1 MEEVIVK
8 ILLIVITTFCFV
20 AIIMPFIKKLAMQIG
35 AVDIPR
41 TRHIHT
47 KPMPKM
53 GGIGIF
59 LGFLLGYML
68 FSETSVQMNSIL
80 IGGFLIILI
89 GLIDDMTELKPSV
102 KFIGQLAS
110 ACVIVFYGQ
119 FLLDNVSAFGID
131 LHFGILAYPITVFF
145 ILGCINCINLIDG
158 LDGLSGG
165 ISSIYFLTV
174 GIIATIQGH
183 FGLDFVLS
191 FVMLG
196 STLGFL
202 VHNFHPAS
210 IFAGDSGSM
219 FMGFIISVIA
229 LLGFKNVTMTSL
241 IIPLLILAIPILDTL
256 FAIIRRLLKG
266 ESPSKADKFHI
277 HHQLL
282 NRNFS
287 QTATVLIIYF
297 IDLLFAFA
305 SILYVLKDRTLGYI
319 VYGVLTVIVFIFI
332 IKTNVVIDKDN
343 NIIID
348 KIKKIKH
355 DKEEND
361 NIIKKKDNKI
371 KNKTKKYR
379 TAMFFFEYY
388 IKL

>member
-355 DKEEND
+355 DKDEINN

-371 KNKTKKYR
+371 KKKP
-379 TAMFFFEYY
+379 
-388 IKL
+388 KK